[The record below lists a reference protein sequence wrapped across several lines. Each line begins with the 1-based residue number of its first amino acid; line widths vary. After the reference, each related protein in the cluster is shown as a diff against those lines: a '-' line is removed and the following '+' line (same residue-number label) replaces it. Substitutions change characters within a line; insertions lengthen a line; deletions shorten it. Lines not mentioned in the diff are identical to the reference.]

1 MRGLSTVEW
10 IVKHPL
16 SKGRRAQNIA
26 RFLAWQMRSRFIR
39 RPHVFETANGAKMWA
54 ISGMT
59 GATGNLYVGLHEFEE
74 MAFLLHFLRR
84 GDLFADVGANV
95 GSYTILAAV
104 AVGTGVIAFEPG
116 ESAFAWLVRNIELNG
131 VADRVEVRREAV
143 GAESGTVLFT
153 SGLDTMN
160 HIAPDDGT
168 DAIPITMLDMACT
181 TVPSL
186 IKIDVEGFEADVLC
200 GARDILGKPAA
211 QAVIMELNDH
221 AAAEFLKGLGFTC
234 CSYDPFARELTT
246 RKDLATGN
254 GIFVRDVESVRRRLQ
269 KAPPF
274 SIRGRLI

>member
-10 IVKHPL
+10 IAGHPL

-26 RFLAWQMRSRFIR
+26 RFLAWQMRSRLIR
-39 RPHVFETANGAKMWA
+39 RPHVFQTANGAKMWA

-84 GDLFADVGANV
+84 GDLFADVGAII

-104 AVGTGVIAFEPG
+104 AVGTDVVAFEPG
-116 ESAFAWLVRNIELNG
+116 ESALGWLMRNIELNG
-131 VADRVEVRREAV
+131 VAHRVEVRREAV
-143 GAESGTVLFT
+143 GAKSGVVFFT

-168 DAIPITMLDMACT
+168 DVASITMLDMACT

-186 IKIDVEGFEADVLC
+186 IKIDVEGFEVDVLR

-211 QAVIMELNDH
+211 QAVIMELNDD
-221 AAAEFLKGLGFTC
+221 AAAEFLRGLGFTW

-246 RKDLATGN
+246 REDSATGN
-254 GIFVRDVESVRRRLQ
+254 G
-269 KAPPF
+269 
-274 SIRGRLI
+274 

>member
-1 MRGLSTVEW
+1 
-10 IVKHPL
+10 
-16 SKGRRAQNIA
+16 
-26 RFLAWQMRSRFIR
+26 
-39 RPHVFETANGAKMWA
+39 
-54 ISGMT
+54 
-59 GATGNLYVGLHEFEE
+59 
-74 MAFLLHFLRR
+74 
-84 GDLFADVGANV
+84 
-95 GSYTILAAV
+95 
-104 AVGTGVIAFEPG
+104 
-116 ESAFAWLVRNIELNG
+116 
-131 VADRVEVRREAV
+131 
-143 GAESGTVLFT
+143 
-153 SGLDTMN
+153 
-160 HIAPDDGT
+160 
-168 DAIPITMLDMACT
+168 MLDMACT